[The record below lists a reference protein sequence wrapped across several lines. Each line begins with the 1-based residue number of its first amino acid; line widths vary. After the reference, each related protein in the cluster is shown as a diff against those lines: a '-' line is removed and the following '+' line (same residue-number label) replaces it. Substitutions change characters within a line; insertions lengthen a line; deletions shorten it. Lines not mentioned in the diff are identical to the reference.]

1 MSSKLLYRFPS
12 SPATS
17 PPNSGEYLPIRDF
30 HSSTDTVHR
39 TYTRKASDASNDLS
53 SPTPHGPF
61 SKRNEN
67 LITTRQ
73 VPESTLRYH
82 PGSTNI
88 SWPNHITKPRT
99 QHPNVHDET
108 PLTPQAPSTPSTG
121 EIDSLIDID
130 LNAGCGEDSPGDGSS
145 AGDMSGGFRPRLSF
159 DPAIEDTLET
169 RKAQAISNVD
179 GEHQSSSTVTPIT
192 SRYPFRR
199 WMRSLRYRSPSK
211 SPARTNSLTVRQER
225 WSLDDFDDKPAA
237 DPPSSHNRKQS
248 GHKKTS
254 SWSSSGLVTAV
265 KSATVGLAA
274 SQSPKGKRLSLL
286 RNRQRSSGTSQAT
299 VRGSTDSQVSPRIMD
314 DAAWERAR
322 QRRRA
327 IEELVDSEESYV
339 ADLKVL
345 DNVRLLVQYSTR
357 AESDQPRRST

>member
-17 PPNSGEYLPIRDF
+17 PPTSGEYLPIRDF

-39 TYTRKASDASNDLS
+39 TYTRKASEASTDLS

-61 SKRNEN
+61 FRRNEN
-67 LITTRQ
+67 LIPTRQ
-73 VPESTLRYH
+73 VPQPNFRYY

-88 SWPNHITKPRT
+88 SWPNHITKPKT
-99 QHPNVHDET
+99 QHPGVQDET

-130 LNAGCGEDSPGDGSS
+130 LNAGCGEDSPGDENS
-145 AGDMSGGFRPRLSF
+145 AVDISGGFRPRLSF

-179 GEHQSSSTVTPIT
+179 GEHQSPSILTPFI

-199 WMRSLRYRSPSK
+199 WMRSLRYRSPGK
-211 SPARTNSLTVRQER
+211 SPARKNSLTVRQER
-225 WSLDDFDDKPAA
+225 WSLDDFDEKPAVSST
-237 DPPSSHNRKQS
+237 SSHNRKRS
-248 GHKKTS
+248 GHKKTP

-265 KSATVGLAA
+265 KSAAVGLATT
-274 SQSPKGKRLSLL
+274 QSPNGKRLSQL
-286 RNRQRSSGTSQAT
+286 RNSQRSSGTSQAT
-299 VRGSTDSQVSPRIMD
+299 ARGSTESQASPRIMD

-345 DNVRLLVQYSTR
+345 DNVSLLDSTSIH
-357 AESDQPRRST
+357 AESNQLRRCT